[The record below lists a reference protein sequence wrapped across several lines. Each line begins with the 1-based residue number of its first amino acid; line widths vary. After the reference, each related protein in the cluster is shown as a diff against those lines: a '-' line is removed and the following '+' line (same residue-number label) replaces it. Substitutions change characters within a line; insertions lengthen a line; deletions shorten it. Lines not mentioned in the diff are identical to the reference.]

1 MTQDSR
7 VLDLE
12 DKEETA
18 PALDLDSI
26 FAIHRDGDS
35 GGYISFVRKPDPAHP
50 VLDRHGKPK
59 TWENLFSA
67 PVSELR
73 SMFPEFAKWLTHD
86 SYFTLSEFYR
96 AAPYKNKTTGLPDT
110 WRKEKYL
117 SKLATCY
124 ADLDCGRPESNDPGA
139 ALTWRQAQYEA
150 EVLADLGIIPQPSIM
165 ARSGRG
171 VYLFWLLRDV
181 KDPARLPHAWPE
193 KIELYKACNR
203 ALNERL
209 RSHLLPADPAAID
222 AARVLRVPG
231 SIHRKA
237 LRRVTYVIQLDQ
249 NGKGFVYTLPDLAAA
264 LDLQAPGGELPEKAR
279 ELAKPLQYRRTKHPG
294 SAPLHSLGTKAL
306 NALRA
311 QDLLTIQTWR
321 GSFLKRGVKYPDGH
335 SSPGRRFI
343 LTLYTEF
350 LKGSNVDK
358 AAALASLRA
367 MAQNMT
373 PAYPSD
379 PPDQDPTIESLIEAA
394 YSTRPRKWSNK
405 KLCALLGVTEDVA
418 RDLDLKTIRPRAVA
432 HEADQAR
439 PLQADSMKDRRE
451 LARRFLELHG
461 PLTTARSLAKFYR
474 EQGIKGAN
482 PQTANEDLNA
492 IYYKMSSMTRSRGGR
507 HRKGL

>member
-139 ALTWRQAQYEA
+139 ALTWRQAQHEA

-358 AAALASLRA
+358 AAALAALQD
-367 MAQNMT
+367 MAANML
-373 PAYPSD
+373 PLW
-379 PPDQDPTIESLIEAA
+379 PDEPGDPTPESLIEAA
-394 YSTRPRKWSNK
+394 YSTTARKWTNA
-405 KLCALLGVTEDVA
+405 KLCQVLGITEDVA
-418 RDLDLKTIRPRAVA
+418 RELDLQTIRPPAVA
-432 HEADQAR
+432 READQAR
-439 PLQADSMKDRRE
+439 PLQADLVQERRDFARQY
-451 LARRFLELHG
+451 LALFRH
-461 PLTTARSLAKFYR
+461 TSARKLAKAYR
-474 EQGIKGAN
+474 DKGFIGAN

-492 IYYKMSSMTRSRGGR
+492 IGYKGGSQGGR
-507 HRKGL
+507 PRKAL